1 MREFDEFVK
10 QVGKSARLDPWVRE
24 RGFAGY
30 VQELKK
36 EADEVIEAIG
46 NNDRENIREEL
57 GDVLYDWL
65 HACALA
71 GIPLRDIIASAAEKL
86 QRRKP
91 YLRENRSVSSE
102 EAVAIWKRVKEE
114 EHARR

>member
-86 QRRKP
+86 VKGTSHADAGDSSKP
-91 YLRENRSVSSE
+91 LRE
-102 EAVAIWKRVKEE
+102 KEFTGPF
-114 EHARR
+114 

>member
-57 GDVLYDWL
+57 GDVLYEWL

-71 GIPLRDIIASAAEKL
+71 GIPLRDIIASAADL
-86 QRRKP
+86 VP